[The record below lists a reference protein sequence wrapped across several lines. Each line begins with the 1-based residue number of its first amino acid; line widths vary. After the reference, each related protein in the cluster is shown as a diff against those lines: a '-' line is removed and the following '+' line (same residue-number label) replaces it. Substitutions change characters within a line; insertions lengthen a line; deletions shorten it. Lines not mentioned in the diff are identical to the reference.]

1 MSGPRLIGRS
11 AIVTGAAS
19 GIGAATTQRLIE
31 EGARVFLA
39 DLDLAK
45 VTAAATTLQGKGHDA
60 VPVQIDVT
68 DRDSWAAAVKATGGE
83 LDVLVNCAGFLR
95 DRSLLKLTDPEW
107 DAVVDVHLKGAFL
120 GCQAVVPIF
129 RDRGGGAIVTVSSDA
144 RHGAFGQANYAA
156 AKSGVVGLTRTVA
169 IEQAKY
175 GIRANV
181 VAPGPVET
189 PMLESVPAEVK
200 SKWVESIPLGRLAQP
215 SEIAA
220 VIAFLA
226 SDDASYLTGAVIP
239 IDGGA
244 TNP

>member
-1 MSGPRLIGRS
+1 MNGGRLTGRS

-19 GIGAATTQRLIE
+19 GIGAATTERLTD

-45 VTAAATTLQGKGHDA
+45 VTAAAVTLQDKGHDA
-60 VPVQIDVT
+60 VPLQLDVT
-68 DRDSWAAAVKATGGE
+68 DRGSWDLAMEATAGE

-95 DRSLLKLTDPEW
+95 DSSLLKLTDSDW
-107 DAVVDVHLKGAFL
+107 DAVVNVHLKGTFL
-120 GCQAVVPIF
+120 ACQAVVPVL
-129 RDRGGGAIVTVSSDA
+129 RSRGGGSIVCVSSDA

-156 AKSGVVGLTRTVA
+156 AKSGVVGLIRTVA

-181 VAPGPVET
+181 IAPGPVET
-189 PMLESVPAEVK
+189 PMLEKVPESVK
-200 SKWVESIPLGRLAQP
+200 TGWLQTIPLGRLAQP

-226 SDDASYLTGAVIP
+226 SDGTRP
-239 IDGGA
+239 
-244 TNP
+244 T